1 MIDYEKADLA
11 VIKALSRA
19 ALTLEEVEQ
28 LLDAEK
34 KYYIVDQGLDYVQAA
49 AVKSWAKEEGLR
61 LRAHATTNVTKSLED
76 IEEMKEGL
84 ESLGKILTE
93 EDLGRL
99 LDYGS
104 MKSDSKEG
112 KMAKQDLYKMAEYS
126 AKLHDMLEDNDDL
139 PEWCLKYIYL
149 SSAALSKVYHYL
161 DYKIFR
167 GAEPPKPNP

>member
-11 VIKALSRA
+11 VVKALSRA
-19 ALTLEEVEQ
+19 ALTLEEVEE

-34 KYYIVDQGLDYVQAA
+34 KYYIVDQGLDHVQAA
-49 AVKSWAKEEGLR
+49 AVKSWAKSEGLR
-61 LRAHATTNVTKSLED
+61 LRAHSTTNEPKSLED
-76 IEEMKEGL
+76 MSEGL
-84 ESLGKILTE
+84 ASMGKILTE

-99 LDYGS
+99 LDYGNV
-104 MKSDSKEG
+104 KSDSDEG
-112 KMAKQDLYKMAEYS
+112 KMAKQDLYKMSEYS
-126 AKLHDMLEDNDDL
+126 AKLHDMLDDNDDL

-167 GAEPPKPNP
+167 GAEPPKS